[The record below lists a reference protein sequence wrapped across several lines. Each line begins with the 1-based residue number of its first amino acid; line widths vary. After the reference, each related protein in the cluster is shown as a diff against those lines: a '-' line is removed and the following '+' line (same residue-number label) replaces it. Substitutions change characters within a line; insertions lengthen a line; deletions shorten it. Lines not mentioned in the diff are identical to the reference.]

1 MKEENARS
9 WGDFEKII
17 GQIESLRQKEQ
28 ERQNAVVDSLY
39 VSELFYRGQADSRLK
54 LETTLERSVRYVVSL
69 NEYYRIA
76 KEARPRIETFTD
88 KSWRIPTY
96 EQYSRWFKSEPPP
109 SPPFNFAVYP
119 YFVYLRH
126 HSFPSPLLDW
136 TSSPYVA
143 AFFAMDNP
151 VSDAGSVS
159 VYVFWKYPGMEFS
172 DRDKPAIH
180 GLGPNVRSHR
190 RHFLQQ
196 SRYTI
201 CTAQTGDN
209 WVYAKHEDV
218 VARGETAQDR
228 LWKINIP
235 ISARIEFLQKLHKM
249 NINSFSLFAT
259 EDSLLATLAA
269 DIFLLNP
276 KSKG

>member
-1 MKEENARS
+1 MMKEENAPS

-17 GQIESLRQKEQ
+17 GQIEGLRQKAQ
-28 ERQNAVVDSLY
+28 EGHY
-39 VSELFYRGQADSRLK
+39 VSELFYRGQADSRWH
-54 LETTLERSVRYVVSL
+54 LETTLERSVDYVVSL

-76 KEARPRIETFTD
+76 KEAKPRIEAFTH
-88 KSWRIPTY
+88 KSWKIPTY
-96 EQYSRWFKSEPPP
+96 KQYSKELKSEPPP
-109 SPPFNFAVYP
+109 SPPLDFKAYP

-126 HSFPSPLLDW
+126 HRFPSPLLDW
-136 TSSPYVA
+136 TGSPHIA

-151 VSDAGSVS
+151 ASDAEYVS
-159 VYVFWKYPGMEFS
+159 VYVFWADTEEGREFS
-172 DRDKPAIH
+172 QRDKPAIH
-180 GLGPNVRSHR
+180 SLGPNVRSHR

-201 CTAQTGDN
+201 CTAKPDDN

-218 VARGETAQDR
+218 VARGETGQDR

-235 ISARIEFLQKLHKM
+235 ISARIEFLKKLHKM

-276 KSKG
+276 KSKR